1 MKKFLCI
8 LIMIV
13 ILLFPSNIYAKSV
26 NNEKNYANVVFFTYF
41 NGDLEGKKYMEDNY
55 KTIMEYYN
63 GSSETSVKNY
73 LENISYNN
81 FHLYNLFPQI
91 NDSTFIPIELSITE
105 DDANNSNYDSIIISD
120 VLKKYPNVSGTIDY
134 DNDGIVD
141 NLTIILRN
149 KADNAGSNSSLVSHK
164 SDYPG
169 GNDITLSNKSL
180 GTYNMLN
187 TYSIRNTKSSVIIHE
202 FMHSLGYPD
211 LYNSN
216 NDYPVFTWDIMGNVI
231 SPPPYSLAYLRSYFT
246 NWLSI
251 DEITKS
257 GTITLNT
264 QDNKD
269 GNQAYII
276 KSPLNDYEFFV
287 VEYRKKPTLFDKI
300 DRSISNSGVIV
311 YRINTTITGLSNK
324 FGSYG
329 VYVYR
334 DNSFALNSTP
344 SSAVYNTVFSKELG
358 RTTVGNSDLNSKD
371 KALLYSDG
379 TNSGIV
385 LSEIGSSSSNSI
397 TLNVSIPNKG
407 DLDVWNELKYDD
419 INKNSGYK
427 VQTSIEM
434 NNKIYVGSIT
444 NNKLYTTVYDNGNWS
459 TISNG
464 TNIVIGDVSP
474 STMEFKIINNK
485 LYLIYGCWNK
495 IGVYSLENNI
505 WKKRAEYN
513 YSTGYMSTEVI
524 NNELYIANMYD
535 NNNAELLKYKD
546 DNITKVTNYYSGSF
560 VGDPKV
566 LSINNKIYLMVRESS
581 TKKIKIYEYSNNIIK
596 EINND
601 ILVNSYDA
609 KDLNNKI
616 IIAGKNTGDIELY
629 EFDGTNFKKKT
640 ETIPYNLPQLFKS
653 QGNLYLRTIKDPTD
667 IYSNDNVLMVYSL
680 SDKVTMEGN
689 NIASGVNADYSG
701 VFSIG
706 NRLYISYIKDDIT
719 HIKYKESNNSLL
731 SLSITSPNKTTY
743 TVGDNVDL
751 TGLKVIAN
759 YTKNRKELSNNEYT
773 ITNLNT
779 NKVGSYS
786 ATITY
791 EGISNTFNYE
801 VIEKVILNPLKSINL
816 NKTSGTKYIGET
828 ENLTV
833 IYNPSNTTDNKNVTW
848 TSSNNNVASINN
860 GVVTAKGIGNAIIT
874 AKVGSL
880 TASYKITVIK
890 HDNPVIVKANTLT
903 YNGKEQE
910 IITASNIKGNIC
922 YAYNPISSCS
932 SNKSIPK
939 KINAGEY
946 TVYYYV
952 SGDNNYNSKSG
963 SIKVNINK
971 KVITKPVSSSDKTYN
986 GTIQNSNIVKPDGV
1000 SIKNGSIES
1009 ATNVGK
1015 YNITYILDQNHIW
1028 NDGSNND
1035 VTVIWKINPY
1045 NISNAL
1051 VNGVS
1056 DKVYN
1061 GNNIVQDNIN
1071 VTVPIPS
1078 GKTSNPT
1085 YNVTYKDNL
1094 NSGVATM
1101 IITGTGNYTG
1111 TKNVIFKINK
1121 ANNPVIVKANTLT
1134 YNGKEQEL
1142 ITVSNIKGNICYS
1155 YNPISSCSKNE
1166 SIPKKI
1172 NAGEYTV
1179 YYYVSGD
1186 NNYNSKSG
1194 SIKVNINKKSGS
1206 ISYLN
1211 KSITKTQ
1218 GDQAFTNVLT
1228 KTGDGIINYSSSDN
1242 KVATIDKNGKV
1253 TILSSGNTVIKAIVI
1268 DGENYF
1274 YNIKEASYTLTVNK
1288 KIINIPIT
1296 SISLNKTSGTKYIG
1310 ETENLVVSYNPSNT
1324 TDNKSITWTTSNSKV
1339 ATINNGVVKAV
1350 GVGNAVITAKV
1361 MNKTATYNITVKKK
1375 ENRPITYK
1383 YTYDSSKKIIFKLNN
1398 NVNINTFKNN
1408 LNYSSIIKSN
1418 NNILKDNDLIRT
1430 NMTITYTDDEGNVQ
1444 IYNTSVLGDV
1454 NGDGNINALDYVK
1467 IKNHIMNTKKILK
1480 DVFILSADYNN
1491 DGKIS
1496 ALDYVRIKN
1505 YIMNGGK

>member
-1 MKKFLCI
+1 
-8 LIMIV
+8 
-13 ILLFPSNIYAKSV
+13 
-26 NNEKNYANVVFFTYF
+26 
-41 NGDLEGKKYMEDNY
+41 MEDNY

-485 LYLIYGCWNK
+485 LYL
-495 IGVYSLENNI
+495 
-505 WKKRAEYN
+505 
-513 YSTGYMSTEVI
+513 
-524 NNELYIANMYD
+524 
-535 NNNAELLKYKD
+535 
-546 DNITKVTNYYSGSF
+546 
-560 VGDPKV
+560 
-566 LSINNKIYLMVRESS
+566 MVRESS
-581 TKKIKIYEYSNNIIK
+581 TKKIKIYEYSNNILK

-667 IYSNDNVLMVYSL
+667 IYSNDNVLIVYSL
-680 SDKVTMEGN
+680 SDKITMEEN

-719 HIKYKESNNSLL
+719 HIKYKESNNS
-731 SLSITSPNKTTY
+731 
-743 TVGDNVDL
+743 
-751 TGLKVIAN
+751 
-759 YTKNRKELSNNEYT
+759 
-773 ITNLNT
+773 
-779 NKVGSYS
+779 
-786 ATITY
+786 
-791 EGISNTFNYE
+791 
-801 VIEKVILNPLKSINL
+801 
-816 NKTSGTKYIGET
+816 
-828 ENLTV
+828 
-833 IYNPSNTTDNKNVTW
+833 
-848 TSSNNNVASINN
+848 
-860 GVVTAKGIGNAIIT
+860 
-874 AKVGSL
+874 
-880 TASYKITVIK
+880 
-890 HDNPVIVKANTLT
+890 
-903 YNGKEQE
+903 
-910 IITASNIKGNIC
+910 
-922 YAYNPISSCS
+922 
-932 SNKSIPK
+932 
-939 KINAGEY
+939 
-946 TVYYYV
+946 
-952 SGDNNYNSKSG
+952 
-963 SIKVNINK
+963 
-971 KVITKPVSSSDKTYN
+971 
-986 GTIQNSNIVKPDGV
+986 
-1000 SIKNGSIES
+1000 
-1009 ATNVGK
+1009 
-1015 YNITYILDQNHIW
+1015 
-1028 NDGSNND
+1028 
-1035 VTVIWKINPY
+1035 
-1045 NISNAL
+1045 
-1051 VNGVS
+1051 
-1056 DKVYN
+1056 
-1061 GNNIVQDNIN
+1061 
-1071 VTVPIPS
+1071 
-1078 GKTSNPT
+1078 
-1085 YNVTYKDNL
+1085 
-1094 NSGVATM
+1094 
-1101 IITGTGNYTG
+1101 
-1111 TKNVIFKINK
+1111 
-1121 ANNPVIVKANTLT
+1121 
-1134 YNGKEQEL
+1134 
-1142 ITVSNIKGNICYS
+1142 
-1155 YNPISSCSKNE
+1155 
-1166 SIPKKI
+1166 
-1172 NAGEYTV
+1172 
-1179 YYYVSGD
+1179 
-1186 NNYNSKSG
+1186 
-1194 SIKVNINKKSGS
+1194 
-1206 ISYLN
+1206 
-1211 KSITKTQ
+1211 
-1218 GDQAFTNVLT
+1218 
-1228 KTGDGIINYSSSDN
+1228 
-1242 KVATIDKNGKV
+1242 
-1253 TILSSGNTVIKAIVI
+1253 
-1268 DGENYF
+1268 
-1274 YNIKEASYTLTVNK
+1274 
-1288 KIINIPIT
+1288 
-1296 SISLNKTSGTKYIG
+1296 
-1310 ETENLVVSYNPSNT
+1310 
-1324 TDNKSITWTTSNSKV
+1324 
-1339 ATINNGVVKAV
+1339 
-1350 GVGNAVITAKV
+1350 
-1361 MNKTATYNITVKKK
+1361 
-1375 ENRPITYK
+1375 
-1383 YTYDSSKKIIFKLNN
+1383 
-1398 NVNINTFKNN
+1398 
-1408 LNYSSIIKSN
+1408 
-1418 NNILKDNDLIRT
+1418 
-1430 NMTITYTDDEGNVQ
+1430 
-1444 IYNTSVLGDV
+1444 
-1454 NGDGNINALDYVK
+1454 
-1467 IKNHIMNTKKILK
+1467 
-1480 DVFILSADYNN
+1480 
-1491 DGKIS
+1491 
-1496 ALDYVRIKN
+1496 
-1505 YIMNGGK
+1505 

>member
-535 NNNAELLKYKD
+535 NKNAELLKYKD

-581 TKKIKIYEYSNNIIK
+581 TKKIKIYEYSNNILK

-773 ITNLNT
+773 ITNFNT

-860 GVVTAKGIGNAIIT
+860 GVVTAKEIGNAIIT
-874 AKVGSL
+874 AKVGNL

-910 IITASNIKGNIC
+910 LITVSNIKGNIC
-922 YAYNPISSCS
+922 YSYNPISSCS
-932 SNKSIPK
+932 KNESIPK

-946 TVYYYV
+946 TVYYFV
-952 SGDNNYNSKSG
+952 GGDNNYNSKSG
-963 SIKVNINK
+963 NIKVNINK

-1045 NISNAL
+1045 NINNAL

-1111 TKNVIFKINK
+1111 TKNVTFKINK

-1134 YNGKEQEL
+1134 YNEQEQEL

-1179 YYYVSGD
+1179 YYFVSGD

-1194 SIKVNINKKSGS
+1194 SIKVNINKKSGN

-1253 TILSSGNTVIKAIVI
+1253 TILSAGNTVIKAIVI

-1288 KIINIPIT
+1288 KTINIPIT

-1350 GVGNAVITAKV
+1350 GIGNAVITAKV

-1398 NVNINTFKNN
+1398 NININTFKNN
-1408 LNYSSIIKSN
+1408 LNYNPIIKSN

-1467 IKNHIMNTKKILK
+1467 IKNHIMNTKKITG

>member
-26 NNEKNYANVVFFTYF
+26 NNEKKYANVVFFTYF

-397 TLNVSIPNKG
+397 TLNVSIPNKD
-407 DLDVWNELKYDD
+407 DLDVWNELKYVD

-495 IGVYSLENNI
+495 IGVYSLENNT

-581 TKKIKIYEYSNNIIK
+581 TKKIKIYEYSNNILK

-773 ITNLNT
+773 ITNFNT

-801 VIEKVILNPLKSINL
+801 VIEKVILNPLKNINL

-833 IYNPSNTTDNKNVTW
+833 IYNPSNTTDNKNVIW

-860 GVVTAKGIGNAIIT
+860 GVVTTKGIGNAIIT
-874 AKVGSL
+874 AKVGNL

-890 HDNPVIVKANTLT
+890 HD
-903 YNGKEQE
+903 
-910 IITASNIKGNIC
+910 
-922 YAYNPISSCS
+922 
-932 SNKSIPK
+932 
-939 KINAGEY
+939 
-946 TVYYYV
+946 
-952 SGDNNYNSKSG
+952 
-963 SIKVNINK
+963 
-971 KVITKPVSSSDKTYN
+971 
-986 GTIQNSNIVKPDGV
+986 
-1000 SIKNGSIES
+1000 
-1009 ATNVGK
+1009 
-1015 YNITYILDQNHIW
+1015 
-1028 NDGSNND
+1028 
-1035 VTVIWKINPY
+1035 
-1045 NISNAL
+1045 
-1051 VNGVS
+1051 
-1056 DKVYN
+1056 
-1061 GNNIVQDNIN
+1061 
-1071 VTVPIPS
+1071 
-1078 GKTSNPT
+1078 
-1085 YNVTYKDNL
+1085 
-1094 NSGVATM
+1094 
-1101 IITGTGNYTG
+1101 
-1111 TKNVIFKINK
+1111 
-1121 ANNPVIVKANTLT
+1121 NPVIVKANTLT

-1211 KSITKTQ
+1211 KSITKIQ

-1288 KIINIPIT
+1288 KTINIPIT

-1324 TDNKSITWTTSNSKV
+1324 TDNKSITWTTSNNKV

-1398 NVNINTFKNN
+1398 NININTFKNN
-1408 LNYSSIIKSN
+1408 LNYNPIIKSN

-1467 IKNHIMNTKKILK
+1467 IKNHIMNTKKITG

-1496 ALDYVRIKN
+1496 ALDYVKIKN

>member
-581 TKKIKIYEYSNNIIK
+581 TKKIKIYEYSNNILK

-773 ITNLNT
+773 ITNFNT

-848 TSSNNNVASINN
+848 KSSNNNVASINN
-860 GVVTAKGIGNAIIT
+860 GVVTAKEIGNAIIT

-910 IITASNIKGNIC
+910 
-922 YAYNPISSCS
+922 
-932 SNKSIPK
+932 
-939 KINAGEY
+939 
-946 TVYYYV
+946 
-952 SGDNNYNSKSG
+952 
-963 SIKVNINK
+963 
-971 KVITKPVSSSDKTYN
+971 
-986 GTIQNSNIVKPDGV
+986 
-1000 SIKNGSIES
+1000 
-1009 ATNVGK
+1009 
-1015 YNITYILDQNHIW
+1015 
-1028 NDGSNND
+1028 
-1035 VTVIWKINPY
+1035 
-1045 NISNAL
+1045 
-1051 VNGVS
+1051 
-1056 DKVYN
+1056 
-1061 GNNIVQDNIN
+1061 
-1071 VTVPIPS
+1071 
-1078 GKTSNPT
+1078 
-1085 YNVTYKDNL
+1085 
-1094 NSGVATM
+1094 
-1101 IITGTGNYTG
+1101 
-1111 TKNVIFKINK
+1111 
-1121 ANNPVIVKANTLT
+1121 
-1134 YNGKEQEL
+1134 L

-1155 YNPISSCSKNE
+1155 YNPISSCSTNE

-1179 YYYVSGD
+1179 YYYVIGD

-1228 KTGDGIINYSSSDN
+1228 KIGDGIINYSSSDN

-1296 SISLNKTSGTKYIG
+1296 SIRLNKTSGTKYIG

-1324 TDNKSITWTTSNSKV
+1324 TDNKSITWTTSNNKV

-1398 NVNINTFKNN
+1398 NININTFKNN

>member
-26 NNEKNYANVVFFTYF
+26 NNEKKYANVVFFTYF

-524 NNELYIANMYD
+524 NNELYIANMYN

-581 TKKIKIYEYSNNIIK
+581 TKKIKIYEYSNNILK

-609 KDLNNKI
+609 KDSNNKI

-759 YTKNRKELSNNEYT
+759 YTKNRKELNNNEYT
-773 ITNLNT
+773 ITNFNT

-890 HDNPVIVKANTLT
+890 HDNPVIVKANTL
-903 YNGKEQE
+903 
-910 IITASNIKGNIC
+910 I
-922 YAYNPISSCS
+922 
-932 SNKSIPK
+932 
-939 KINAGEY
+939 
-946 TVYYYV
+946 
-952 SGDNNYNSKSG
+952 
-963 SIKVNINK
+963 
-971 KVITKPVSSSDKTYN
+971 
-986 GTIQNSNIVKPDGV
+986 
-1000 SIKNGSIES
+1000 
-1009 ATNVGK
+1009 
-1015 YNITYILDQNHIW
+1015 
-1028 NDGSNND
+1028 
-1035 VTVIWKINPY
+1035 
-1045 NISNAL
+1045 
-1051 VNGVS
+1051 
-1056 DKVYN
+1056 
-1061 GNNIVQDNIN
+1061 
-1071 VTVPIPS
+1071 
-1078 GKTSNPT
+1078 
-1085 YNVTYKDNL
+1085 
-1094 NSGVATM
+1094 
-1101 IITGTGNYTG
+1101 
-1111 TKNVIFKINK
+1111 
-1121 ANNPVIVKANTLT
+1121 

-1324 TDNKSITWTTSNSKV
+1324 TDNKSITWTTSNNKV

-1383 YTYDSSKKIIFKLNN
+1383 YAYDSSKKIIFKLNN
-1398 NVNINTFKNN
+1398 NININTFKNN

>member
-26 NNEKNYANVVFFTYF
+26 NNERNYANVVFFTYF

-397 TLNVSIPNKG
+397 TLNVSIPNKD

-581 TKKIKIYEYSNNIIK
+581 TKKIKIYEYSNNILK

-773 ITNLNT
+773 ITNFNT

-903 YNGKEQE
+903 YNE
-910 IITASNIKGNIC
+910 
-922 YAYNPISSCS
+922 
-932 SNKSIPK
+932 
-939 KINAGEY
+939 
-946 TVYYYV
+946 
-952 SGDNNYNSKSG
+952 
-963 SIKVNINK
+963 
-971 KVITKPVSSSDKTYN
+971 
-986 GTIQNSNIVKPDGV
+986 
-1000 SIKNGSIES
+1000 
-1009 ATNVGK
+1009 
-1015 YNITYILDQNHIW
+1015 
-1028 NDGSNND
+1028 
-1035 VTVIWKINPY
+1035 
-1045 NISNAL
+1045 
-1051 VNGVS
+1051 
-1056 DKVYN
+1056 
-1061 GNNIVQDNIN
+1061 
-1071 VTVPIPS
+1071 
-1078 GKTSNPT
+1078 
-1085 YNVTYKDNL
+1085 
-1094 NSGVATM
+1094 
-1101 IITGTGNYTG
+1101 
-1111 TKNVIFKINK
+1111 
-1121 ANNPVIVKANTLT
+1121 
-1134 YNGKEQEL
+1134 KEQEL

-1155 YNPISSCSKNE
+1155 YNPISSCSTNE

-1228 KTGDGIINYSSSDN
+1228 KTGDGIINYSSSNN

-1361 MNKTATYNITVKKK
+1361 MNKTATYNIIVKKK

>member
-358 RTTVGNSDLNSKD
+358 RTTVGNSDLNSKN

-524 NNELYIANMYD
+524 NNELYIANMYN

-546 DNITKVTNYYSGSF
+546 DNIIKVTNYYSGSF

-581 TKKIKIYEYSNNIIK
+581 TKKIKIYEYSNNILK

-759 YTKNRKELSNNEYT
+759 YTKNRKELSNNEYI
-773 ITNLNT
+773 ITNFNT

-860 GVVTAKGIGNAIIT
+860 GVVTAKGIGNAVIT

-890 HDNPVIVKANTLT
+890 HDNPVI
-903 YNGKEQE
+903 
-910 IITASNIKGNIC
+910 I
-922 YAYNPISSCS
+922 
-932 SNKSIPK
+932 
-939 KINAGEY
+939 
-946 TVYYYV
+946 
-952 SGDNNYNSKSG
+952 
-963 SIKVNINK
+963 
-971 KVITKPVSSSDKTYN
+971 
-986 GTIQNSNIVKPDGV
+986 
-1000 SIKNGSIES
+1000 
-1009 ATNVGK
+1009 
-1015 YNITYILDQNHIW
+1015 
-1028 NDGSNND
+1028 
-1035 VTVIWKINPY
+1035 
-1045 NISNAL
+1045 
-1051 VNGVS
+1051 
-1056 DKVYN
+1056 
-1061 GNNIVQDNIN
+1061 
-1071 VTVPIPS
+1071 
-1078 GKTSNPT
+1078 
-1085 YNVTYKDNL
+1085 
-1094 NSGVATM
+1094 
-1101 IITGTGNYTG
+1101 
-1111 TKNVIFKINK
+1111 
-1121 ANNPVIVKANTLT
+1121 KANTLT

-1155 YNPISSCSKNE
+1155 FNPISSCSKNE

-1361 MNKTATYNITVKKK
+1361 MNKTATYNINVKKK

-1398 NVNINTFKNN
+1398 NININTFKNN

>member
-73 LENISYNN
+73 LKNISYNN

-524 NNELYIANMYD
+524 NNELYIANMYN

-581 TKKIKIYEYSNNIIK
+581 TKKIKIYEYSNNILK

-773 ITNLNT
+773 ITNFNT

-860 GVVTAKGIGNAIIT
+860 GVVTAKGIGNAVIT

-910 IITASNIKGNIC
+910 LITVSNIKGNIC
-922 YAYNPISSCS
+922 YSYNPISSCS
-932 SNKSIPK
+932 RNESIPK

-946 TVYYYV
+946 TVYYFV

-963 SIKVNINK
+963 IIKVNINK
-971 KVITKPVSSSDKTYN
+971 KVITKPISSSDKTYN

-1056 DKVYN
+1056 DKIYN

-1121 ANNPVIVKANTLT
+1121 ANNQVIVKANTLT
-1134 YNGKEQEL
+1134 YNEKEQEL

-1155 YNPISSCSKNE
+1155 YNPISSCSSNE
-1166 SIPKKI
+1166 IIPKKI

-1194 SIKVNINKKSGS
+1194 SIKVNINKKNGS

-1218 GDQAFTNVLT
+1218 GDQAFTNLLT

-1398 NVNINTFKNN
+1398 NININTFKNN

>member
-13 ILLFPSNIYAKSV
+13 TLLFPSNIYAKSV

-358 RTTVGNSDLNSKD
+358 RTTVGNSDLNSKN

-535 NNNAELLKYKD
+535 NKNAELLKYKN

-581 TKKIKIYEYSNNIIK
+581 TKKIKIYEYSNNILK

-773 ITNLNT
+773 ITNFNT

-860 GVVTAKGIGNAIIT
+860 GVVTAKEIGNAIIT

-890 HDNPVIVKANTLT
+890 HD
-903 YNGKEQE
+903 
-910 IITASNIKGNIC
+910 
-922 YAYNPISSCS
+922 
-932 SNKSIPK
+932 
-939 KINAGEY
+939 
-946 TVYYYV
+946 
-952 SGDNNYNSKSG
+952 
-963 SIKVNINK
+963 
-971 KVITKPVSSSDKTYN
+971 
-986 GTIQNSNIVKPDGV
+986 
-1000 SIKNGSIES
+1000 
-1009 ATNVGK
+1009 
-1015 YNITYILDQNHIW
+1015 
-1028 NDGSNND
+1028 
-1035 VTVIWKINPY
+1035 
-1045 NISNAL
+1045 
-1051 VNGVS
+1051 
-1056 DKVYN
+1056 
-1061 GNNIVQDNIN
+1061 
-1071 VTVPIPS
+1071 
-1078 GKTSNPT
+1078 
-1085 YNVTYKDNL
+1085 
-1094 NSGVATM
+1094 
-1101 IITGTGNYTG
+1101 
-1111 TKNVIFKINK
+1111 
-1121 ANNPVIVKANTLT
+1121 NPVIVKANTLT

-1179 YYYVSGD
+1179 YYFVSGD

-1211 KSITKTQ
+1211 KSITKIQ

-1288 KIINIPIT
+1288 KIINIPII

-1339 ATINNGVVKAV
+1339 AIINNGVVKAV

-1398 NVNINTFKNN
+1398 NINITTFKNN
-1408 LNYSSIIKSN
+1408 LNYSSIITSN

>member
-26 NNEKNYANVVFFTYF
+26 NNERNYANVVFFTYF

-397 TLNVSIPNKG
+397 TLNVSIPNKD

-581 TKKIKIYEYSNNIIK
+581 TKKIKIYEYSNNILK

-773 ITNLNT
+773 ITNFNT

-880 TASYKITVIK
+880 TASYKMTVIK
-890 HDNPVIVKANTLT
+890 HD
-903 YNGKEQE
+903 
-910 IITASNIKGNIC
+910 
-922 YAYNPISSCS
+922 
-932 SNKSIPK
+932 
-939 KINAGEY
+939 
-946 TVYYYV
+946 
-952 SGDNNYNSKSG
+952 
-963 SIKVNINK
+963 
-971 KVITKPVSSSDKTYN
+971 
-986 GTIQNSNIVKPDGV
+986 
-1000 SIKNGSIES
+1000 
-1009 ATNVGK
+1009 
-1015 YNITYILDQNHIW
+1015 
-1028 NDGSNND
+1028 
-1035 VTVIWKINPY
+1035 
-1045 NISNAL
+1045 
-1051 VNGVS
+1051 
-1056 DKVYN
+1056 
-1061 GNNIVQDNIN
+1061 
-1071 VTVPIPS
+1071 
-1078 GKTSNPT
+1078 
-1085 YNVTYKDNL
+1085 
-1094 NSGVATM
+1094 
-1101 IITGTGNYTG
+1101 
-1111 TKNVIFKINK
+1111 
-1121 ANNPVIVKANTLT
+1121 NPVIVKANTLT

-1172 NAGEYTV
+1172 NSGEYTV

-1324 TDNKSITWTTSNSKV
+1324 TDNKSITWTTSNNKV

-1398 NVNINTFKNN
+1398 NININTFKNN

>member
-371 KALLYSDG
+371 KALLYSDE

-581 TKKIKIYEYSNNIIK
+581 TKKIKIYEYSNNILK

-773 ITNLNT
+773 ITNFNT

-786 ATITY
+786 VTITY

-903 YNGKEQE
+903 YNE
-910 IITASNIKGNIC
+910 
-922 YAYNPISSCS
+922 
-932 SNKSIPK
+932 
-939 KINAGEY
+939 
-946 TVYYYV
+946 
-952 SGDNNYNSKSG
+952 
-963 SIKVNINK
+963 
-971 KVITKPVSSSDKTYN
+971 
-986 GTIQNSNIVKPDGV
+986 
-1000 SIKNGSIES
+1000 
-1009 ATNVGK
+1009 
-1015 YNITYILDQNHIW
+1015 
-1028 NDGSNND
+1028 
-1035 VTVIWKINPY
+1035 
-1045 NISNAL
+1045 
-1051 VNGVS
+1051 
-1056 DKVYN
+1056 
-1061 GNNIVQDNIN
+1061 
-1071 VTVPIPS
+1071 
-1078 GKTSNPT
+1078 
-1085 YNVTYKDNL
+1085 
-1094 NSGVATM
+1094 
-1101 IITGTGNYTG
+1101 
-1111 TKNVIFKINK
+1111 
-1121 ANNPVIVKANTLT
+1121 
-1134 YNGKEQEL
+1134 KEQEL

-1398 NVNINTFKNN
+1398 NININTFKNN

>member
-81 FHLYNLFPQI
+81 FHLHNLFPQI

-187 TYSIRNTKSSVIIHE
+187 TYSIKNTKSSVIIHE

-397 TLNVSIPNKG
+397 TLNVSIPNKD

-581 TKKIKIYEYSNNIIK
+581 SKKIKIYEYSNNILK

-773 ITNLNT
+773 ITNFNT

-910 IITASNIKGNIC
+910 
-922 YAYNPISSCS
+922 
-932 SNKSIPK
+932 
-939 KINAGEY
+939 
-946 TVYYYV
+946 
-952 SGDNNYNSKSG
+952 
-963 SIKVNINK
+963 
-971 KVITKPVSSSDKTYN
+971 
-986 GTIQNSNIVKPDGV
+986 
-1000 SIKNGSIES
+1000 
-1009 ATNVGK
+1009 
-1015 YNITYILDQNHIW
+1015 
-1028 NDGSNND
+1028 
-1035 VTVIWKINPY
+1035 
-1045 NISNAL
+1045 
-1051 VNGVS
+1051 
-1056 DKVYN
+1056 
-1061 GNNIVQDNIN
+1061 
-1071 VTVPIPS
+1071 
-1078 GKTSNPT
+1078 
-1085 YNVTYKDNL
+1085 
-1094 NSGVATM
+1094 
-1101 IITGTGNYTG
+1101 
-1111 TKNVIFKINK
+1111 
-1121 ANNPVIVKANTLT
+1121 
-1134 YNGKEQEL
+1134 L

-1179 YYYVSGD
+1179 YYFVSGD

-1398 NVNINTFKNN
+1398 NININTFKNN

>member
-13 ILLFPSNIYAKSV
+13 TLLFPSNIYAKSV

-581 TKKIKIYEYSNNIIK
+581 TKKIKIYEYSNNILK

-701 VFSIG
+701 IFSIG

-773 ITNLNT
+773 ITNFNT

-903 YNGKEQE
+903 YNE
-910 IITASNIKGNIC
+910 
-922 YAYNPISSCS
+922 
-932 SNKSIPK
+932 
-939 KINAGEY
+939 
-946 TVYYYV
+946 
-952 SGDNNYNSKSG
+952 
-963 SIKVNINK
+963 
-971 KVITKPVSSSDKTYN
+971 
-986 GTIQNSNIVKPDGV
+986 
-1000 SIKNGSIES
+1000 
-1009 ATNVGK
+1009 
-1015 YNITYILDQNHIW
+1015 
-1028 NDGSNND
+1028 
-1035 VTVIWKINPY
+1035 
-1045 NISNAL
+1045 
-1051 VNGVS
+1051 
-1056 DKVYN
+1056 
-1061 GNNIVQDNIN
+1061 
-1071 VTVPIPS
+1071 
-1078 GKTSNPT
+1078 
-1085 YNVTYKDNL
+1085 
-1094 NSGVATM
+1094 
-1101 IITGTGNYTG
+1101 
-1111 TKNVIFKINK
+1111 
-1121 ANNPVIVKANTLT
+1121 
-1134 YNGKEQEL
+1134 KEQEL

-1155 YNPISSCSKNE
+1155 YNPISSCSTNE

-1324 TDNKSITWTTSNSKV
+1324 TDNKSIIWTTSNSKV

-1383 YTYDSSKKIIFKLNN
+1383 YSYDSSKKIIFKLNN
-1398 NVNINTFKNN
+1398 NINITTFKNN

-1467 IKNHIMNTKKILK
+1467 IKNHIMNTKKIIG

>member
-26 NNEKNYANVVFFTYF
+26 NNERNYANVVFFTYF

-73 LENISYNN
+73 LKNISYNN

-120 VLKKYPNVSGTIDY
+120 VLKKYPNVSGIIDY

-311 YRINTTITGLSNK
+311 YRINTTIIGLSNK

-546 DNITKVTNYYSGSF
+546 DNIIKVTNYYSGSF

-581 TKKIKIYEYSNNIIK
+581 TKKIKIYEYSNNILK

-616 IIAGKNTGDIELY
+616 IIASKNTGDIELY

-773 ITNLNT
+773 ITNFNT

-860 GVVTAKGIGNAIIT
+860 GVVTAKGIGNAVIT

-890 HDNPVIVKANTLT
+890 HDNPVI
-903 YNGKEQE
+903 
-910 IITASNIKGNIC
+910 I
-922 YAYNPISSCS
+922 
-932 SNKSIPK
+932 
-939 KINAGEY
+939 
-946 TVYYYV
+946 
-952 SGDNNYNSKSG
+952 
-963 SIKVNINK
+963 
-971 KVITKPVSSSDKTYN
+971 
-986 GTIQNSNIVKPDGV
+986 
-1000 SIKNGSIES
+1000 
-1009 ATNVGK
+1009 
-1015 YNITYILDQNHIW
+1015 
-1028 NDGSNND
+1028 
-1035 VTVIWKINPY
+1035 
-1045 NISNAL
+1045 
-1051 VNGVS
+1051 
-1056 DKVYN
+1056 
-1061 GNNIVQDNIN
+1061 
-1071 VTVPIPS
+1071 
-1078 GKTSNPT
+1078 
-1085 YNVTYKDNL
+1085 
-1094 NSGVATM
+1094 
-1101 IITGTGNYTG
+1101 
-1111 TKNVIFKINK
+1111 
-1121 ANNPVIVKANTLT
+1121 KANTLT

-1228 KTGDGIINYSSSDN
+1228 KTGDGIMNYSSSDN

-1310 ETENLVVSYNPSNT
+1310 ETENLIVSYNPSNT
-1324 TDNKSITWTTSNSKV
+1324 TDNKSITWTTSNKKV
-1339 ATINNGVVKAV
+1339 AIINNGVVKAV

-1398 NVNINTFKNN
+1398 NINITTFKNN
-1408 LNYSSIIKSN
+1408 LNYSSIITSN

>member
-26 NNEKNYANVVFFTYF
+26 NNERNYANVVFFTYF

-397 TLNVSIPNKG
+397 TLNVSIPNKD

-427 VQTSIEM
+427 VQISIEM

-581 TKKIKIYEYSNNIIK
+581 TKKIKIYEYSNNILK

-701 VFSIG
+701 IFSIG

-719 HIKYKESNNSLL
+719 HIKYKELNNSLL

-773 ITNLNT
+773 ITNFNT

-874 AKVGSL
+874 AKVGNL

-903 YNGKEQE
+903 YNE
-910 IITASNIKGNIC
+910 
-922 YAYNPISSCS
+922 
-932 SNKSIPK
+932 
-939 KINAGEY
+939 
-946 TVYYYV
+946 
-952 SGDNNYNSKSG
+952 
-963 SIKVNINK
+963 
-971 KVITKPVSSSDKTYN
+971 
-986 GTIQNSNIVKPDGV
+986 
-1000 SIKNGSIES
+1000 
-1009 ATNVGK
+1009 
-1015 YNITYILDQNHIW
+1015 
-1028 NDGSNND
+1028 
-1035 VTVIWKINPY
+1035 
-1045 NISNAL
+1045 
-1051 VNGVS
+1051 
-1056 DKVYN
+1056 
-1061 GNNIVQDNIN
+1061 
-1071 VTVPIPS
+1071 
-1078 GKTSNPT
+1078 
-1085 YNVTYKDNL
+1085 
-1094 NSGVATM
+1094 
-1101 IITGTGNYTG
+1101 
-1111 TKNVIFKINK
+1111 
-1121 ANNPVIVKANTLT
+1121 
-1134 YNGKEQEL
+1134 KEQEL
-1142 ITVSNIKGNICYS
+1142 ITVSNIKGNVCYS

-1194 SIKVNINKKSGS
+1194 SVKVNINKKSGS

-1218 GDQAFTNVLT
+1218 GDQAFTNLLT

-1324 TDNKSITWTTSNSKV
+1324 TDNKSIIWTTSNSKV

-1467 IKNHIMNTKKILK
+1467 IKNHIMNTKKITG

>member
-26 NNEKNYANVVFFTYF
+26 NNERNYANVVFFTYF

-535 NNNAELLKYKD
+535 NKNAELLKYKN

-581 TKKIKIYEYSNNIIK
+581 SKKIKIYEYSNNILK

-773 ITNLNT
+773 ITNFNT

-860 GVVTAKGIGNAIIT
+860 GVVTAKGIGNAVIT

-890 HDNPVIVKANTLT
+890 HDNPVIVK
-903 YNGKEQE
+903 
-910 IITASNIKGNIC
+910 
-922 YAYNPISSCS
+922 
-932 SNKSIPK
+932 
-939 KINAGEY
+939 
-946 TVYYYV
+946 V
-952 SGDNNYNSKSG
+952 
-963 SIKVNINK
+963 
-971 KVITKPVSSSDKTYN
+971 
-986 GTIQNSNIVKPDGV
+986 
-1000 SIKNGSIES
+1000 
-1009 ATNVGK
+1009 
-1015 YNITYILDQNHIW
+1015 
-1028 NDGSNND
+1028 
-1035 VTVIWKINPY
+1035 
-1045 NISNAL
+1045 
-1051 VNGVS
+1051 
-1056 DKVYN
+1056 
-1061 GNNIVQDNIN
+1061 
-1071 VTVPIPS
+1071 
-1078 GKTSNPT
+1078 
-1085 YNVTYKDNL
+1085 
-1094 NSGVATM
+1094 
-1101 IITGTGNYTG
+1101 
-1111 TKNVIFKINK
+1111 
-1121 ANNPVIVKANTLT
+1121 NTLT

-1155 YNPISSCSKNE
+1155 YNPISSCSTNE

-1179 YYYVSGD
+1179 YYFVSGD

-1398 NVNINTFKNN
+1398 NININTFKNN
-1408 LNYSSIIKSN
+1408 LNYNPIIKSN

>member
-81 FHLYNLFPQI
+81 FHLHNLFPQI

-344 SSAVYNTVFSKELG
+344 FSAVYNTVFSKELG

-524 NNELYIANMYD
+524 NNELYIANMYN

-581 TKKIKIYEYSNNIIK
+581 TKKIKIYEYSNNILK

-653 QGNLYLRTIKDPTD
+653 QGNLYLRTIKDSTD

-759 YTKNRKELSNNEYT
+759 YTKNRKKLSNNEYT
-773 ITNLNT
+773 IINFNT

-860 GVVTAKGIGNAIIT
+860 GVVTAKGIGNAVIT

-890 HDNPVIVKANTLT
+890 HD
-903 YNGKEQE
+903 
-910 IITASNIKGNIC
+910 
-922 YAYNPISSCS
+922 
-932 SNKSIPK
+932 
-939 KINAGEY
+939 
-946 TVYYYV
+946 
-952 SGDNNYNSKSG
+952 
-963 SIKVNINK
+963 
-971 KVITKPVSSSDKTYN
+971 
-986 GTIQNSNIVKPDGV
+986 
-1000 SIKNGSIES
+1000 
-1009 ATNVGK
+1009 
-1015 YNITYILDQNHIW
+1015 
-1028 NDGSNND
+1028 
-1035 VTVIWKINPY
+1035 
-1045 NISNAL
+1045 
-1051 VNGVS
+1051 
-1056 DKVYN
+1056 
-1061 GNNIVQDNIN
+1061 
-1071 VTVPIPS
+1071 
-1078 GKTSNPT
+1078 
-1085 YNVTYKDNL
+1085 
-1094 NSGVATM
+1094 
-1101 IITGTGNYTG
+1101 
-1111 TKNVIFKINK
+1111 
-1121 ANNPVIVKANTLT
+1121 NPVIVKANTLT

-1361 MNKTATYNITVKKK
+1361 MNKTATYNIIVKKK

>member
-81 FHLYNLFPQI
+81 FHLHNLFPQI

-187 TYSIRNTKSSVIIHE
+187 TYSIKNTKSSVIIHE

-397 TLNVSIPNKG
+397 TLNVSIPNKD

-581 TKKIKIYEYSNNIIK
+581 SKKIKIYEYSNNILK

-773 ITNLNT
+773 ITNFNT

-910 IITASNIKGNIC
+910 
-922 YAYNPISSCS
+922 
-932 SNKSIPK
+932 
-939 KINAGEY
+939 
-946 TVYYYV
+946 
-952 SGDNNYNSKSG
+952 
-963 SIKVNINK
+963 
-971 KVITKPVSSSDKTYN
+971 
-986 GTIQNSNIVKPDGV
+986 
-1000 SIKNGSIES
+1000 
-1009 ATNVGK
+1009 
-1015 YNITYILDQNHIW
+1015 
-1028 NDGSNND
+1028 
-1035 VTVIWKINPY
+1035 
-1045 NISNAL
+1045 
-1051 VNGVS
+1051 
-1056 DKVYN
+1056 
-1061 GNNIVQDNIN
+1061 
-1071 VTVPIPS
+1071 
-1078 GKTSNPT
+1078 
-1085 YNVTYKDNL
+1085 
-1094 NSGVATM
+1094 
-1101 IITGTGNYTG
+1101 
-1111 TKNVIFKINK
+1111 
-1121 ANNPVIVKANTLT
+1121 
-1134 YNGKEQEL
+1134 L

-1179 YYYVSGD
+1179 YYFVSGD

-1310 ETENLVVSYNPSNT
+1310 ETENLIVSYNPSNT
-1324 TDNKSITWTTSNSKV
+1324 TDNKSITWTTSNKKV

-1398 NVNINTFKNN
+1398 NININTFKNN

>member
-26 NNEKNYANVVFFTYF
+26 NNERNYANVVFFTYF

-300 DRSISNSGVIV
+300 DRSISNSGIIV

-444 NNKLYTTVYDNGNWS
+444 NNKLYTTVYYNGNWS

-524 NNELYIANMYD
+524 NNELYIVNMYD

-581 TKKIKIYEYSNNIIK
+581 TKKIKIYEYSNNILK

-629 EFDGTNFKKKT
+629 EFDGTKFKKKT

-773 ITNLNT
+773 ITNFNT

-860 GVVTAKGIGNAIIT
+860 GVVTAKGIGNAVIT
-874 AKVGSL
+874 AKVGNL

-910 IITASNIKGNIC
+910 LITVSNIKGNIC
-922 YAYNPISSCS
+922 YSYNSISSCS
-932 SNKSIPK
+932 KNESIPK

-946 TVYYYV
+946 TIYYFV

-1045 NISNAL
+1045 NISYAL

-1111 TKNVIFKINK
+1111 TKNVTFKINK

-1142 ITVSNIKGNICYS
+1142 ITVSNIKGNVCYS

-1179 YYYVSGD
+1179 YYFVSGD

-1194 SIKVNINKKSGS
+1194 SIKVNINKKSGN

-1398 NVNINTFKNN
+1398 NININTFKNN

-1467 IKNHIMNTKKILK
+1467 IKNHIMNTKKITG

>member
-26 NNEKNYANVVFFTYF
+26 NNERNYANVVFFTYF

-231 SPPPYSLAYLRSYFT
+231 SPPPYPLAYLRSYFT

-513 YSTGYMSTEVI
+513 YSTGYISTEVI

-581 TKKIKIYEYSNNIIK
+581 TKKIKIYEYSNNILK

-609 KDLNNKI
+609 KDSNNKI

-773 ITNLNT
+773 ITNFNT

-910 IITASNIKGNIC
+910 
-922 YAYNPISSCS
+922 
-932 SNKSIPK
+932 
-939 KINAGEY
+939 
-946 TVYYYV
+946 
-952 SGDNNYNSKSG
+952 
-963 SIKVNINK
+963 
-971 KVITKPVSSSDKTYN
+971 
-986 GTIQNSNIVKPDGV
+986 
-1000 SIKNGSIES
+1000 
-1009 ATNVGK
+1009 
-1015 YNITYILDQNHIW
+1015 
-1028 NDGSNND
+1028 
-1035 VTVIWKINPY
+1035 
-1045 NISNAL
+1045 
-1051 VNGVS
+1051 
-1056 DKVYN
+1056 
-1061 GNNIVQDNIN
+1061 
-1071 VTVPIPS
+1071 
-1078 GKTSNPT
+1078 
-1085 YNVTYKDNL
+1085 
-1094 NSGVATM
+1094 
-1101 IITGTGNYTG
+1101 
-1111 TKNVIFKINK
+1111 
-1121 ANNPVIVKANTLT
+1121 
-1134 YNGKEQEL
+1134 L

-1155 YNPISSCSKNE
+1155 YNPISSCSTNE

-1310 ETENLVVSYNPSNT
+1310 ETENLIVSYNPSNT

-1383 YTYDSSKKIIFKLNN
+1383 YAYDSSEKIIFKLNN
-1398 NVNINTFKNN
+1398 NININTFKNN

>member
-26 NNEKNYANVVFFTYF
+26 NNERNYANVVFFTYF

-73 LENISYNN
+73 LKNISYNN

-581 TKKIKIYEYSNNIIK
+581 TKKIKIYEYSNNILK

-719 HIKYKESNNSLL
+719 HIKYKESNNNLL

-773 ITNLNT
+773 ITNFNT

-786 ATITY
+786 VTITY

-910 IITASNIKGNIC
+910 LITVSNIKGNIC
-922 YAYNPISSCS
+922 YSYNPISSCS
-932 SNKSIPK
+932 KNESIPK

-971 KVITKPVSSSDKTYN
+971 KVITKPISSSDKTYN

-1045 NISNAL
+1045 NINNAL

-1111 TKNVIFKINK
+1111 TKNVTFKINK

-1134 YNGKEQEL
+1134 YNEKEQEL

-1194 SIKVNINKKSGS
+1194 SIKVNINKKSGN

-1211 KSITKTQ
+1211 KSITKIQ
-1218 GDQAFTNVLT
+1218 GDQTFTNVLT

-1288 KIINIPIT
+1288 KTINIPIT

-1324 TDNKSITWTTSNSKV
+1324 TDNKSITWTTSNNKV

-1350 GVGNAVITAKV
+1350 GIGNAVITAKV

-1398 NVNINTFKNN
+1398 NININTFKNN
-1408 LNYSSIIKSN
+1408 LNYNPIIKSN

-1467 IKNHIMNTKKILK
+1467 IKNHIMNTKKITG

-1496 ALDYVRIKN
+1496 ALDYVKIKN

>member
-73 LENISYNN
+73 LKNISYNN

-187 TYSIRNTKSSVIIHE
+187 TYSIKNTKSSVIIHE

-371 KALLYSDG
+371 KVLLYSDG

-397 TLNVSIPNKG
+397 TLNVSIPNKS

-535 NNNAELLKYKD
+535 NNNAELLKYKN

-581 TKKIKIYEYSNNIIK
+581 TKKIKIYEYSNNILK

-773 ITNLNT
+773 ITNFNT

-910 IITASNIKGNIC
+910 
-922 YAYNPISSCS
+922 
-932 SNKSIPK
+932 
-939 KINAGEY
+939 
-946 TVYYYV
+946 
-952 SGDNNYNSKSG
+952 
-963 SIKVNINK
+963 
-971 KVITKPVSSSDKTYN
+971 
-986 GTIQNSNIVKPDGV
+986 
-1000 SIKNGSIES
+1000 
-1009 ATNVGK
+1009 
-1015 YNITYILDQNHIW
+1015 
-1028 NDGSNND
+1028 
-1035 VTVIWKINPY
+1035 
-1045 NISNAL
+1045 
-1051 VNGVS
+1051 
-1056 DKVYN
+1056 
-1061 GNNIVQDNIN
+1061 
-1071 VTVPIPS
+1071 
-1078 GKTSNPT
+1078 
-1085 YNVTYKDNL
+1085 
-1094 NSGVATM
+1094 
-1101 IITGTGNYTG
+1101 
-1111 TKNVIFKINK
+1111 
-1121 ANNPVIVKANTLT
+1121 
-1134 YNGKEQEL
+1134 L

-1155 YNPISSCSKNE
+1155 YNPISSCSTNE

-1172 NAGEYTV
+1172 NAGEYAV

-1211 KSITKTQ
+1211 KSITKIQ
-1218 GDQAFTNVLT
+1218 GDQAFTNVLI

-1324 TDNKSITWTTSNSKV
+1324 TDNKSIIWTTSNSKV

-1361 MNKTATYNITVKKK
+1361 MNKTVTYNITVKKK

-1383 YTYDSSKKIIFKLNN
+1383 YTYDSSKKIIYKLNN
-1398 NVNINTFKNN
+1398 NINIKTFKNN
-1408 LNYSSIIKSN
+1408 LNYNPIIKSN

-1467 IKNHIMNTKKILK
+1467 IKNHIMNTKKITG

>member
-26 NNEKNYANVVFFTYF
+26 NNERNYANVVFFTYF

-63 GSSETSVKNY
+63 GSSETGVKNY

-397 TLNVSIPNKG
+397 TLNVSIPNKD

-581 TKKIKIYEYSNNIIK
+581 TKKIKIYEYSNNILK

-773 ITNLNT
+773 ITNFNT

-848 TSSNNNVASINN
+848 TSSDNNVASINN
-860 GVVTAKGIGNAIIT
+860 GVVTTKGIGNAIIT
-874 AKVGSL
+874 AKVGNL

-910 IITASNIKGNIC
+910 LITVSNIKGNIC
-922 YAYNPISSCS
+922 YSYNPISSCS
-932 SNKSIPK
+932 TNESIPK

-946 TVYYYV
+946 TVYYFV

-963 SIKVNINK
+963 SIKVNIDK

-1000 SIKNGSIES
+1000 NIKNGSIES

-1015 YNITYILDQNHIW
+1015 YNITYILDQNHLW

-1111 TKNVIFKINK
+1111 TKNVTFKINK
-1121 ANNPVIVKANTLT
+1121 ANNPVIVKANTLI
-1134 YNGKEQEL
+1134 YNEKEQEL
-1142 ITVSNIKGNICYS
+1142 ITVINIKGNICYS
-1155 YNPISSCSKNE
+1155 YNPISSCLKNE

-1288 KIINIPIT
+1288 KTINIPIT

-1324 TDNKSITWTTSNSKV
+1324 TDNKSITWTTSNNKV

-1398 NVNINTFKNN
+1398 NININTFKNN
-1408 LNYSSIIKSN
+1408 LNYNPIIKSN

-1467 IKNHIMNTKKILK
+1467 IKNHIMNTKKITG

>member
-358 RTTVGNSDLNSKD
+358 RITVGNSGLNSKD

-546 DNITKVTNYYSGSF
+546 DNITKITNYYSGSF

-566 LSINNKIYLMVRESS
+566 LLINNKIYLMVRESS
-581 TKKIKIYEYSNNIIK
+581 TKKIKIYEYSNNILK

-773 ITNLNT
+773 ITNFNT

-860 GVVTAKGIGNAIIT
+860 GVVTAKGIGNAVIT

-890 HDNPVIVKANTLT
+890 HD
-903 YNGKEQE
+903 
-910 IITASNIKGNIC
+910 
-922 YAYNPISSCS
+922 
-932 SNKSIPK
+932 
-939 KINAGEY
+939 
-946 TVYYYV
+946 
-952 SGDNNYNSKSG
+952 
-963 SIKVNINK
+963 
-971 KVITKPVSSSDKTYN
+971 
-986 GTIQNSNIVKPDGV
+986 
-1000 SIKNGSIES
+1000 
-1009 ATNVGK
+1009 
-1015 YNITYILDQNHIW
+1015 
-1028 NDGSNND
+1028 
-1035 VTVIWKINPY
+1035 
-1045 NISNAL
+1045 
-1051 VNGVS
+1051 
-1056 DKVYN
+1056 
-1061 GNNIVQDNIN
+1061 
-1071 VTVPIPS
+1071 
-1078 GKTSNPT
+1078 
-1085 YNVTYKDNL
+1085 
-1094 NSGVATM
+1094 
-1101 IITGTGNYTG
+1101 
-1111 TKNVIFKINK
+1111 
-1121 ANNPVIVKANTLT
+1121 NPVIVKANTLT

-1155 YNPISSCSKNE
+1155 YNPISSCSTNE
-1166 SIPKKI
+1166 IIPKKI

-1211 KSITKTQ
+1211 KSITKIQ

-1296 SISLNKTSGTKYIG
+1296 SISLNKTSSTKYIG

-1324 TDNKSITWTTSNSKV
+1324 TDNKSIIWTTSNSKV

-1398 NVNINTFKNN
+1398 NININTFKNN

>member
-26 NNEKNYANVVFFTYF
+26 NNERNYANVVFFTYF

-73 LENISYNN
+73 LKNISYNN

-581 TKKIKIYEYSNNIIK
+581 TKKIKIYEYSNNILK

-629 EFDGTNFKKKT
+629 EFDGINFKKKT

-773 ITNLNT
+773 ITNFNT

-860 GVVTAKGIGNAIIT
+860 GVVTAEGIGNAIIT

-910 IITASNIKGNIC
+910 
-922 YAYNPISSCS
+922 
-932 SNKSIPK
+932 
-939 KINAGEY
+939 
-946 TVYYYV
+946 
-952 SGDNNYNSKSG
+952 
-963 SIKVNINK
+963 
-971 KVITKPVSSSDKTYN
+971 
-986 GTIQNSNIVKPDGV
+986 
-1000 SIKNGSIES
+1000 
-1009 ATNVGK
+1009 
-1015 YNITYILDQNHIW
+1015 
-1028 NDGSNND
+1028 
-1035 VTVIWKINPY
+1035 
-1045 NISNAL
+1045 
-1051 VNGVS
+1051 
-1056 DKVYN
+1056 
-1061 GNNIVQDNIN
+1061 
-1071 VTVPIPS
+1071 
-1078 GKTSNPT
+1078 
-1085 YNVTYKDNL
+1085 
-1094 NSGVATM
+1094 
-1101 IITGTGNYTG
+1101 
-1111 TKNVIFKINK
+1111 
-1121 ANNPVIVKANTLT
+1121 
-1134 YNGKEQEL
+1134 L

-1155 YNPISSCSKNE
+1155 YNPISSCSTNE

-1179 YYYVSGD
+1179 YYYVIGD

-1228 KTGDGIINYSSSDN
+1228 KIGDGIINYSSSDN

-1296 SISLNKTSGTKYIG
+1296 SISLNKTSGTKYIR

-1361 MNKTATYNITVKKK
+1361 MNKTATYNIIVKKK

>member
-26 NNEKNYANVVFFTYF
+26 NNERNYANVVFFTYF

-566 LSINNKIYLMVRESS
+566 LSINNKIYLMVRKSS
-581 TKKIKIYEYSNNIIK
+581 TKKIKIYEYNNNILK

-773 ITNLNT
+773 ITNFNT

-903 YNGKEQE
+903 YNE
-910 IITASNIKGNIC
+910 
-922 YAYNPISSCS
+922 
-932 SNKSIPK
+932 
-939 KINAGEY
+939 
-946 TVYYYV
+946 
-952 SGDNNYNSKSG
+952 
-963 SIKVNINK
+963 
-971 KVITKPVSSSDKTYN
+971 
-986 GTIQNSNIVKPDGV
+986 
-1000 SIKNGSIES
+1000 
-1009 ATNVGK
+1009 
-1015 YNITYILDQNHIW
+1015 
-1028 NDGSNND
+1028 
-1035 VTVIWKINPY
+1035 
-1045 NISNAL
+1045 
-1051 VNGVS
+1051 
-1056 DKVYN
+1056 
-1061 GNNIVQDNIN
+1061 
-1071 VTVPIPS
+1071 
-1078 GKTSNPT
+1078 
-1085 YNVTYKDNL
+1085 
-1094 NSGVATM
+1094 
-1101 IITGTGNYTG
+1101 
-1111 TKNVIFKINK
+1111 
-1121 ANNPVIVKANTLT
+1121 
-1134 YNGKEQEL
+1134 KEQEL

-1155 YNPISSCSKNE
+1155 YNPISSCSTNE

-1194 SIKVNINKKSGS
+1194 SINVNINKKSGS

-1310 ETENLVVSYNPSNT
+1310 ETENLIVSYNPSNT

-1398 NVNINTFKNN
+1398 NININTFKNN

>member
-13 ILLFPSNIYAKSV
+13 TLLFPSNIYAKSV

-180 GTYNMLN
+180 GAYNMLN

-216 NDYPVFTWDIMGNVI
+216 NDYPVFTWDIIGNVI

-300 DRSISNSGVIV
+300 DKSISNSGVIV
-311 YRINTTITGLSNK
+311 YKINTTITGLSNK

-397 TLNVSIPNKG
+397 TLNISIPNKD

-434 NNKIYVGSIT
+434 NNKIYVGLIT

-485 LYLIYGCWNK
+485 
-495 IGVYSLENNI
+495 
-505 WKKRAEYN
+505 
-513 YSTGYMSTEVI
+513 
-524 NNELYIANMYD
+524 
-535 NNNAELLKYKD
+535 
-546 DNITKVTNYYSGSF
+546 
-560 VGDPKV
+560 
-566 LSINNKIYLMVRESS
+566 IYLMVRESS
-581 TKKIKIYEYSNNIIK
+581 TKKIKIYEYSNNILK

-667 IYSNDNVLMVYSL
+667 IYSNDNILIVYSL
-680 SDKVTMEGN
+680 SDKITMEEN

-773 ITNLNT
+773 ITNFNT

-791 EGISNTFNYE
+791 EGISNIFNYE

-816 NKTSGTKYIGET
+816 NKISGTKYIGEI

-833 IYNPSNTTDNKNVTW
+833 IYNPSNTTDNK
-848 TSSNNNVASINN
+848 SI
-860 GVVTAKGIGNAIIT
+860 I
-874 AKVGSL
+874 
-880 TASYKITVIK
+880 
-890 HDNPVIVKANTLT
+890 
-903 YNGKEQE
+903 
-910 IITASNIKGNIC
+910 
-922 YAYNPISSCS
+922 
-932 SNKSIPK
+932 
-939 KINAGEY
+939 
-946 TVYYYV
+946 
-952 SGDNNYNSKSG
+952 
-963 SIKVNINK
+963 
-971 KVITKPVSSSDKTYN
+971 
-986 GTIQNSNIVKPDGV
+986 
-1000 SIKNGSIES
+1000 
-1009 ATNVGK
+1009 
-1015 YNITYILDQNHIW
+1015 
-1028 NDGSNND
+1028 
-1035 VTVIWKINPY
+1035 
-1045 NISNAL
+1045 
-1051 VNGVS
+1051 
-1056 DKVYN
+1056 
-1061 GNNIVQDNIN
+1061 
-1071 VTVPIPS
+1071 
-1078 GKTSNPT
+1078 
-1085 YNVTYKDNL
+1085 
-1094 NSGVATM
+1094 
-1101 IITGTGNYTG
+1101 
-1111 TKNVIFKINK
+1111 
-1121 ANNPVIVKANTLT
+1121 
-1134 YNGKEQEL
+1134 
-1142 ITVSNIKGNICYS
+1142 
-1155 YNPISSCSKNE
+1155 
-1166 SIPKKI
+1166 
-1172 NAGEYTV
+1172 
-1179 YYYVSGD
+1179 
-1186 NNYNSKSG
+1186 
-1194 SIKVNINKKSGS
+1194 
-1206 ISYLN
+1206 
-1211 KSITKTQ
+1211 
-1218 GDQAFTNVLT
+1218 
-1228 KTGDGIINYSSSDN
+1228 
-1242 KVATIDKNGKV
+1242 
-1253 TILSSGNTVIKAIVI
+1253 
-1268 DGENYF
+1268 
-1274 YNIKEASYTLTVNK
+1274 
-1288 KIINIPIT
+1288 
-1296 SISLNKTSGTKYIG
+1296 
-1310 ETENLVVSYNPSNT
+1310 
-1324 TDNKSITWTTSNSKV
+1324 WTTSNKKV

-1375 ENRPITYK
+1375 ENRPTTYK

-1408 LNYSSIIKSN
+1408 LNYGSIIKSN

-1467 IKNHIMNTKKILK
+1467 IKNFK
-1480 DVFILSADYNN
+1480 
-1491 DGKIS
+1491 
-1496 ALDYVRIKN
+1496 
-1505 YIMNGGK
+1505 

>member
-26 NNEKNYANVVFFTYF
+26 NNERNYANVVFFTYF

-311 YRINTTITGLSNK
+311 YRINTIITGLSNK

-397 TLNVSIPNKG
+397 TLNVSIPNKD
-407 DLDVWNELKYDD
+407 DLDVWNELKYVD

-524 NNELYIANMYD
+524 NNELYIANMYN

-581 TKKIKIYEYSNNIIK
+581 TKKIKIYEYSNNILK

-689 NIASGVNADYSG
+689 NIASGVNADYNG

-731 SLSITSPNKTTY
+731 SLSITSPNKITY

-773 ITNLNT
+773 ITNFNT

-791 EGISNTFNYE
+791 EGISNSFNYE

-816 NKTSGTKYIGET
+816 NKTSDTKYIGET

-874 AKVGSL
+874 AKVGNL

-910 IITASNIKGNIC
+910 LITVSNIKGNIC
-922 YAYNPISSCS
+922 YSYNPISSCS
-932 SNKSIPK
+932 KNESIPK

-946 TVYYYV
+946 TVYYFV
-952 SGDNNYNSKSG
+952 GGDNNYNSKSG
-963 SIKVNINK
+963 NIKVNINK

-1045 NISNAL
+1045 NINNAL

-1111 TKNVIFKINK
+1111 TKNVTFKINK

-1134 YNGKEQEL
+1134 YNEQEQEL

-1179 YYYVSGD
+1179 YYFVSGD

-1194 SIKVNINKKSGS
+1194 SIKVNINKKSGN

-1253 TILSSGNTVIKAIVI
+1253 TILSAGNTVIKAIVI

-1288 KIINIPIT
+1288 KTINIPIT

-1383 YTYDSSKKIIFKLNN
+1383 YTYDSSKKIIYKLNN
-1398 NVNINTFKNN
+1398 NININKFKNN
-1408 LNYSSIIKSN
+1408 LNYNPIIKSN

-1467 IKNHIMNTKKILK
+1467 IKNHIMNTKKITG

>member
-73 LENISYNN
+73 LKNISYNN

-91 NDSTFIPIELSITE
+91 NDSTFIPIELSMTE

-524 NNELYIANMYD
+524 NNELYIANMYN

-546 DNITKVTNYYSGSF
+546 DNIIKVTNYYSGSF

-581 TKKIKIYEYSNNIIK
+581 TKKIKIYEYSNNILK

-773 ITNLNT
+773 ITNFNT

-816 NKTSGTKYIGET
+816 NKTSGTKYIGGT

-860 GVVTAKGIGNAIIT
+860 GVVTAKGIGNAVIT

-910 IITASNIKGNIC
+910 LITVSNIKGNIC
-922 YAYNPISSCS
+922 YSYNPISSCS
-932 SNKSIPK
+932 RNESIPK

-946 TVYYYV
+946 TVYYFV

-963 SIKVNINK
+963 IIKVNINK
-971 KVITKPVSSSDKTYN
+971 KVITKPISSSDKTYN

-1056 DKVYN
+1056 DKIYN

-1121 ANNPVIVKANTLT
+1121 ANNQVIVKANTLT
-1134 YNGKEQEL
+1134 YNEKEQEL

-1155 YNPISSCSKNE
+1155 YNPISSCSSNE
-1166 SIPKKI
+1166 IIPKKI

-1194 SIKVNINKKSGS
+1194 SIKVNINKKNGS

-1218 GDQAFTNVLT
+1218 GDQAFTNLLT

-1398 NVNINTFKNN
+1398 NININTFKNN

>member
-26 NNEKNYANVVFFTYF
+26 NNERNYANVVFFTYF

-73 LENISYNN
+73 LKNISYNN

-120 VLKKYPNVSGTIDY
+120 VLKKYPNVSGIIDY

-371 KALLYSDG
+371 KALLYSDE

-546 DNITKVTNYYSGSF
+546 DNIIKVTNYYSGSF

-581 TKKIKIYEYSNNIIK
+581 TKKIKIYEYSNNILK

-629 EFDGTNFKKKT
+629 EFDGINFKKKT

-773 ITNLNT
+773 ITNFNT

-860 GVVTAKGIGNAIIT
+860 GVVTAKGIGNAVIT

-880 TASYKITVIK
+880 TASYKIIVIK

-910 IITASNIKGNIC
+910 LITVSNIKGNIC
-922 YAYNPISSCS
+922 YSYNPISSCL
-932 SNKSIPK
+932 SNENIPK

-1028 NDGSNND
+1028 NDGSNNV

-1111 TKNVIFKINK
+1111 TKNVTFKINK

-1155 YNPISSCSKNE
+1155 YNPISSCLSNE
-1166 SIPKKI
+1166 NIPKKI

-1211 KSITKTQ
+1211 KNITKTQ

-1228 KTGDGIINYSSSDN
+1228 KTGDGIINYSSSNN
-1242 KVATIDKNGKV
+1242 KVSTIDKNGKV

-1361 MNKTATYNITVKKK
+1361 MNKTATYNIIVKKK

>member
-81 FHLYNLFPQI
+81 FHLHNLFPQI

-581 TKKIKIYEYSNNIIK
+581 TKKIKIYEYSNNILK

-629 EFDGTNFKKKT
+629 EFDGTNFKKKN

-773 ITNLNT
+773 ITNFNT

-860 GVVTAKGIGNAIIT
+860 GVVTAKGIGNAILT

-890 HDNPVIVKANTLT
+890 HD
-903 YNGKEQE
+903 
-910 IITASNIKGNIC
+910 
-922 YAYNPISSCS
+922 
-932 SNKSIPK
+932 
-939 KINAGEY
+939 
-946 TVYYYV
+946 
-952 SGDNNYNSKSG
+952 
-963 SIKVNINK
+963 
-971 KVITKPVSSSDKTYN
+971 
-986 GTIQNSNIVKPDGV
+986 
-1000 SIKNGSIES
+1000 
-1009 ATNVGK
+1009 
-1015 YNITYILDQNHIW
+1015 
-1028 NDGSNND
+1028 
-1035 VTVIWKINPY
+1035 
-1045 NISNAL
+1045 
-1051 VNGVS
+1051 
-1056 DKVYN
+1056 
-1061 GNNIVQDNIN
+1061 
-1071 VTVPIPS
+1071 
-1078 GKTSNPT
+1078 
-1085 YNVTYKDNL
+1085 
-1094 NSGVATM
+1094 
-1101 IITGTGNYTG
+1101 
-1111 TKNVIFKINK
+1111 
-1121 ANNPVIVKANTLT
+1121 NPVIVKANTLT

-1172 NAGEYTV
+1172 NAGEYTI

-1194 SIKVNINKKSGS
+1194 STKVNINKKSGS

-1324 TDNKSITWTTSNSKV
+1324 TDNKSITWTTSNKKV

-1383 YTYDSSKKIIFKLNN
+1383 YTYDSSKKIIYKLNN
-1398 NVNINTFKNN
+1398 NININTFKNN
-1408 LNYSSIIKSN
+1408 LNYNPIIKSN

-1430 NMTITYTDDEGNVQ
+1430 NMTITYTDDDGNVQ

>member
-358 RTTVGNSDLNSKD
+358 RTTVGNSDLNSKN

-524 NNELYIANMYD
+524 NNELYIANMYN

-546 DNITKVTNYYSGSF
+546 DNIIKVTNYYSGSF

-581 TKKIKIYEYSNNIIK
+581 TKKIKIYEYSNNILK

-759 YTKNRKELSNNEYT
+759 YTKNRKELSNNEYI
-773 ITNLNT
+773 ITNFNT

-860 GVVTAKGIGNAIIT
+860 GVVTAKGIGNAVIT

-890 HDNPVIVKANTLT
+890 HDNPVI
-903 YNGKEQE
+903 
-910 IITASNIKGNIC
+910 I
-922 YAYNPISSCS
+922 
-932 SNKSIPK
+932 
-939 KINAGEY
+939 
-946 TVYYYV
+946 
-952 SGDNNYNSKSG
+952 
-963 SIKVNINK
+963 
-971 KVITKPVSSSDKTYN
+971 
-986 GTIQNSNIVKPDGV
+986 
-1000 SIKNGSIES
+1000 
-1009 ATNVGK
+1009 
-1015 YNITYILDQNHIW
+1015 
-1028 NDGSNND
+1028 
-1035 VTVIWKINPY
+1035 
-1045 NISNAL
+1045 
-1051 VNGVS
+1051 
-1056 DKVYN
+1056 
-1061 GNNIVQDNIN
+1061 
-1071 VTVPIPS
+1071 
-1078 GKTSNPT
+1078 
-1085 YNVTYKDNL
+1085 
-1094 NSGVATM
+1094 
-1101 IITGTGNYTG
+1101 
-1111 TKNVIFKINK
+1111 
-1121 ANNPVIVKANTLT
+1121 KANTLT

-1228 KTGDGIINYSSSDN
+1228 KTGDGIMNYSSSDN

-1310 ETENLVVSYNPSNT
+1310 ETENLIVSYNPSNT
-1324 TDNKSITWTTSNSKV
+1324 TDNKSITWTTSNKKV
-1339 ATINNGVVKAV
+1339 AIINNGVVKAV

-1398 NVNINTFKNN
+1398 NINITTFKNN
-1408 LNYSSIIKSN
+1408 LNYSSIITSN

>member
-73 LENISYNN
+73 LKNISYNN

-149 KADNAGSNSSLVSHK
+149 KVDNAGSNSSLVSHK

-287 VEYRKKPTLFDKI
+287 VEYRKKPTLFDRI

-581 TKKIKIYEYSNNIIK
+581 TKKIKIYEYSNNILK

-773 ITNLNT
+773 ITNFNT

-910 IITASNIKGNIC
+910 
-922 YAYNPISSCS
+922 
-932 SNKSIPK
+932 
-939 KINAGEY
+939 
-946 TVYYYV
+946 
-952 SGDNNYNSKSG
+952 
-963 SIKVNINK
+963 
-971 KVITKPVSSSDKTYN
+971 
-986 GTIQNSNIVKPDGV
+986 
-1000 SIKNGSIES
+1000 
-1009 ATNVGK
+1009 
-1015 YNITYILDQNHIW
+1015 
-1028 NDGSNND
+1028 
-1035 VTVIWKINPY
+1035 
-1045 NISNAL
+1045 
-1051 VNGVS
+1051 
-1056 DKVYN
+1056 
-1061 GNNIVQDNIN
+1061 
-1071 VTVPIPS
+1071 
-1078 GKTSNPT
+1078 
-1085 YNVTYKDNL
+1085 
-1094 NSGVATM
+1094 
-1101 IITGTGNYTG
+1101 
-1111 TKNVIFKINK
+1111 
-1121 ANNPVIVKANTLT
+1121 
-1134 YNGKEQEL
+1134 L

-1179 YYYVSGD
+1179 YYFVSGD

-1228 KTGDGIINYSSSDN
+1228 KTGDGIINYSSSNN

-1253 TILSSGNTVIKAIVI
+1253 TILSAGNTVIKAIVI

-1288 KIINIPIT
+1288 KTINIPIT

-1310 ETENLVVSYNPSNT
+1310 KTENLVVSYNPSNT

-1383 YTYDSSKKIIFKLNN
+1383 YTYDSSKKIIYKLNN
-1398 NVNINTFKNN
+1398 NININKFKNN
-1408 LNYSSIIKSN
+1408 LNYNPIIKSN

-1467 IKNHIMNTKKILK
+1467 IKNHIMNTKKITG

>member
-397 TLNVSIPNKG
+397 TLNVSIPNKD

-609 KDLNNKI
+609 KDLNNKV

-701 VFSIG
+701 IFSIG
-706 NRLYISYIKDDIT
+706 NRLYISYIKDDVT

-773 ITNLNT
+773 ITNFNT

-860 GVVTAKGIGNAIIT
+860 GVVTAKGIGNAVIT

-890 HDNPVIVKANTLT
+890 HD
-903 YNGKEQE
+903 
-910 IITASNIKGNIC
+910 
-922 YAYNPISSCS
+922 
-932 SNKSIPK
+932 
-939 KINAGEY
+939 
-946 TVYYYV
+946 
-952 SGDNNYNSKSG
+952 
-963 SIKVNINK
+963 
-971 KVITKPVSSSDKTYN
+971 
-986 GTIQNSNIVKPDGV
+986 
-1000 SIKNGSIES
+1000 
-1009 ATNVGK
+1009 
-1015 YNITYILDQNHIW
+1015 
-1028 NDGSNND
+1028 
-1035 VTVIWKINPY
+1035 
-1045 NISNAL
+1045 
-1051 VNGVS
+1051 
-1056 DKVYN
+1056 
-1061 GNNIVQDNIN
+1061 
-1071 VTVPIPS
+1071 
-1078 GKTSNPT
+1078 
-1085 YNVTYKDNL
+1085 
-1094 NSGVATM
+1094 
-1101 IITGTGNYTG
+1101 
-1111 TKNVIFKINK
+1111 
-1121 ANNPVIVKANTLT
+1121 NPVIVKANTLT

-1179 YYYVSGD
+1179 YYFVSGD

-1296 SISLNKTSGTKYIG
+1296 SISLNKTSGIKYIG

-1324 TDNKSITWTTSNSKV
+1324 TDNKSITWTTSNKKV

-1418 NNILKDNDLIRT
+1418 NNILRDNDLIRT

>member
-73 LENISYNN
+73 LKNISYNN

-187 TYSIRNTKSSVIIHE
+187 TYSIKNTKSSVIIHE

-397 TLNVSIPNKG
+397 TLNVSIPNKS

-535 NNNAELLKYKD
+535 NNNAELLKYKN

-581 TKKIKIYEYSNNIIK
+581 TKKIKIYEYSNNILK

-773 ITNLNT
+773 ITNFNT

-910 IITASNIKGNIC
+910 
-922 YAYNPISSCS
+922 
-932 SNKSIPK
+932 
-939 KINAGEY
+939 
-946 TVYYYV
+946 
-952 SGDNNYNSKSG
+952 
-963 SIKVNINK
+963 
-971 KVITKPVSSSDKTYN
+971 
-986 GTIQNSNIVKPDGV
+986 
-1000 SIKNGSIES
+1000 
-1009 ATNVGK
+1009 
-1015 YNITYILDQNHIW
+1015 
-1028 NDGSNND
+1028 
-1035 VTVIWKINPY
+1035 
-1045 NISNAL
+1045 
-1051 VNGVS
+1051 
-1056 DKVYN
+1056 
-1061 GNNIVQDNIN
+1061 
-1071 VTVPIPS
+1071 
-1078 GKTSNPT
+1078 
-1085 YNVTYKDNL
+1085 
-1094 NSGVATM
+1094 
-1101 IITGTGNYTG
+1101 
-1111 TKNVIFKINK
+1111 
-1121 ANNPVIVKANTLT
+1121 
-1134 YNGKEQEL
+1134 L

-1155 YNPISSCSKNE
+1155 YNPISSCSTNE

-1172 NAGEYTV
+1172 NAGEYAV

-1211 KSITKTQ
+1211 KSITKIQ
-1218 GDQAFTNVLT
+1218 GDQAFTNVLI

-1324 TDNKSITWTTSNSKV
+1324 TDNKSIIWTTSNSKV

-1361 MNKTATYNITVKKK
+1361 MNKTVTYNITVKKK

-1383 YTYDSSKKIIFKLNN
+1383 YTYDSSKKIIYKLNN
-1398 NVNINTFKNN
+1398 NINIKTFKNN
-1408 LNYSSIIKSN
+1408 LNYNPIIKSN

-1467 IKNHIMNTKKILK
+1467 IKNHIMNTKKITG

>member
-581 TKKIKIYEYSNNIIK
+581 TKKIKIYEYSNNIFK
-596 EINND
+596 EINNY

-773 ITNLNT
+773 ITNFNT

-860 GVVTAKGIGNAIIT
+860 GVVTAKGIGNAVIT

-910 IITASNIKGNIC
+910 LITVSNIKGNIC
-922 YAYNPISSCS
+922 YSYNSISSCS
-932 SNKSIPK
+932 KNESIPK

-946 TVYYYV
+946 TVYYFV

-1051 VNGVS
+1051 VNGVN

-1111 TKNVIFKINK
+1111 TKNVTFKINK

-1134 YNGKEQEL
+1134 YNEKEQEL

-1228 KTGDGIINYSSSDN
+1228 KTGDGIINYSSSNN

-1324 TDNKSITWTTSNSKV
+1324 TDNKSITWTTSNKKV
-1339 ATINNGVVKAV
+1339 AIINNGVVKAV

-1398 NVNINTFKNN
+1398 NININTFKNN
-1408 LNYSSIIKSN
+1408 LNYNPIIKSN

-1467 IKNHIMNTKKILK
+1467 IKNHIMNTKKITG

>member
-81 FHLYNLFPQI
+81 FHLHNLFPQI

-149 KADNAGSNSSLVSHK
+149 KADNAGTNSSLVSHK

-187 TYSIRNTKSSVIIHE
+187 TYSIKNTKSSVIIHE

-581 TKKIKIYEYSNNIIK
+581 TKKIKIYEYSNNILK

-773 ITNLNT
+773 ITNFNT

-848 TSSNNNVASINN
+848 TSSNNNVATINN

-910 IITASNIKGNIC
+910 
-922 YAYNPISSCS
+922 
-932 SNKSIPK
+932 
-939 KINAGEY
+939 
-946 TVYYYV
+946 
-952 SGDNNYNSKSG
+952 
-963 SIKVNINK
+963 
-971 KVITKPVSSSDKTYN
+971 
-986 GTIQNSNIVKPDGV
+986 
-1000 SIKNGSIES
+1000 
-1009 ATNVGK
+1009 
-1015 YNITYILDQNHIW
+1015 
-1028 NDGSNND
+1028 
-1035 VTVIWKINPY
+1035 
-1045 NISNAL
+1045 
-1051 VNGVS
+1051 
-1056 DKVYN
+1056 
-1061 GNNIVQDNIN
+1061 
-1071 VTVPIPS
+1071 
-1078 GKTSNPT
+1078 
-1085 YNVTYKDNL
+1085 
-1094 NSGVATM
+1094 
-1101 IITGTGNYTG
+1101 
-1111 TKNVIFKINK
+1111 
-1121 ANNPVIVKANTLT
+1121 
-1134 YNGKEQEL
+1134 L

-1155 YNPISSCSKNE
+1155 YNPISSCSTNE

-1228 KTGDGIINYSSSDN
+1228 KIGDGIINYSSSDN

-1324 TDNKSITWTTSNSKV
+1324 TDNKSITWRTSNNKV

-1383 YTYDSSKKIIFKLNN
+1383 YSYDSSKKIIFKLNN
-1398 NVNINTFKNN
+1398 NININTFKNN

-1467 IKNHIMNTKKILK
+1467 IKNHIMNTKKITG

>member
-26 NNEKNYANVVFFTYF
+26 NNERNYANVVFFTYF

-524 NNELYIANMYD
+524 NNELYIANMYN
-535 NNNAELLKYKD
+535 NNNAELLKYKN

-581 TKKIKIYEYSNNIIK
+581 TKKIKIYEYSNNILK

-706 NRLYISYIKDDIT
+706 NRLYISYIKDNIT

-773 ITNLNT
+773 ITNFNT

-860 GVVTAKGIGNAIIT
+860 GVVTAKEIGNAIIT

-910 IITASNIKGNIC
+910 LITVSNIKGNIC
-922 YAYNPISSCS
+922 YSYNPISSCS
-932 SNKSIPK
+932 KDEGIPK

-946 TVYYYV
+946 TIYYFV

-1094 NSGVATM
+1094 NSGIATM

-1111 TKNVIFKINK
+1111 TKNVTFKINK

-1134 YNGKEQEL
+1134 YNEKEQEL

-1155 YNPISSCSKNE
+1155 YNPISSCSKDE
-1166 SIPKKI
+1166 GIPKKI
-1172 NAGEYTV
+1172 NAGEYTI
-1179 YYYVSGD
+1179 YYFVSGD

-1211 KSITKTQ
+1211 KSITKIQ

-1288 KIINIPIT
+1288 KTINIPIT

-1324 TDNKSITWTTSNSKV
+1324 TDNKSITWTTSNNKV

-1398 NVNINTFKNN
+1398 NININTFKNN
-1408 LNYSSIIKSN
+1408 LNYNPIIKSN

-1467 IKNHIMNTKKILK
+1467 IKNHIMNTKKITG

-1496 ALDYVRIKN
+1496 ALDYVKIKN

>member
-13 ILLFPSNIYAKSV
+13 TLLFPSNIYAKSV

-105 DDANNSNYDSIIISD
+105 DYANNSNYDSIIISD

-434 NNKIYVGSIT
+434 NNKIYVGLIT

-581 TKKIKIYEYSNNIIK
+581 TKKIKIYEYSNNILK

-701 VFSIG
+701 IFSIG

-773 ITNLNT
+773 ITNFNT

-910 IITASNIKGNIC
+910 LITVSNIKGNIC
-922 YAYNPISSCS
+922 YSYNPISSCS
-932 SNKSIPK
+932 TNESIPK

-946 TVYYYV
+946 TVYYFV

-971 KVITKPVSSSDKTYN
+971 KVITKPISSSDKTYN

-1045 NISNAL
+1045 NINNAL

-1111 TKNVIFKINK
+1111 TKNVTFKINK
-1121 ANNPVIVKANTLT
+1121 ANNPVIVKANTLI

-1155 YNPISSCSKNE
+1155 YNPISSCLKNE

-1228 KTGDGIINYSSSDN
+1228 KTGDGIINYSSSNN

-1324 TDNKSITWTTSNSKV
+1324 TDNKSIIWTTSNSKV

-1383 YTYDSSKKIIFKLNN
+1383 YTYDSSKKIIYKLNN
-1398 NVNINTFKNN
+1398 NININTFKNN
-1408 LNYSSIIKSN
+1408 LNYNPIIKSN